1 MRRRIDSRA
10 RASRLEAKLHSSV
23 LERARRRLTTDDSA
37 DQVVSVEIS
46 GQRYP
51 IRTGL
56 DPEYVARIA
65 AYVDERMRAVG
76 EVTPTGDPV
85 RLAVLAAL
93 NIADELFRCRDS
105 SRARS
110 GEIAERAHELEELLD
125 RVLMAS

>member
-1 MRRRIDSRA
+1 MSP
-10 RASRLEAKLHSSV
+10 E
-23 LERARRRLTTDDSA
+23 
-37 DQVVSVEIS
+37 QVVSIEIS
-46 GQRYP
+46 GQQYP

-56 DPEYVARIA
+56 DPEYVTRVA

-76 EVTPTGDPV
+76 EVTPSGDQV

-93 NIADELFRCRDS
+93 NIADELFRCRDA

-125 RVLMAS
+125 RVLMA

>member
-1 MRRRIDSRA
+1 MPQP
-10 RASRLEAKLHSSV
+10 
-23 LERARRRLTTDDSA
+23 
-37 DQVVSVEIS
+37 DQVVSVEIT

-56 DPEYVARIA
+56 DAEYVARIA

-76 EVTPTGDPV
+76 DATPTGDPV

-93 NIADELFRCRDS
+93 NITDELFRCRET

-110 GEIAERAHELEELLD
+110 GEIAERAHEIEELLD
-125 RVLMAS
+125 RVLMS